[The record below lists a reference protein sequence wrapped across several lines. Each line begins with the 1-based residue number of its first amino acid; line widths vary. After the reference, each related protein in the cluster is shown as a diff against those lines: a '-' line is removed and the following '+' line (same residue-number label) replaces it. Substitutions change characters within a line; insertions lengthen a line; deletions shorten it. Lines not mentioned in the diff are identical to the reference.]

1 MTSRAA
7 DFGVSMEFSIRTDY
21 RLSTSGTRRL
31 LLVASI
37 LVFLVGV
44 QLFVLTE
51 ATETLFAWTIQTPL
65 TAASLGAAYW
75 ASFTM
80 EFIAARQRWW
90 ASARVAVPAVLVFTA
105 ITFIVSIV
113 HIDRFHVNAPDS
125 VTRFLTWGWLCVYAV
140 VPPAMLLILWRQIR
154 TPGID
159 PPREQPLP
167 NWYRALLL
175 VHAAL
180 LVPVG
185 LILLVAPAVG
195 AQVWPWALT
204 PLTARAIGAWSLGI
218 GIAAVHAVWENDW
231 KRVRPATASYIAL
244 GSLELVAL
252 ARFPGD
258 VAWDSPQA
266 WVYVWFLLS
275 ALVAGA
281 YGFWM
286 ASGNAA
292 RHADAV
298 SP

>member
-1 MTSRAA
+1 
-7 DFGVSMEFSIRTDY
+7 MEYSFRTDY
-21 RLSTSGTRRL
+21 RQATSGTRRL

-44 QLFVLTE
+44 QLFVFTE
-51 ATETLFAWTIQTPL
+51 ATEKLFAWTIKTPL
-65 TAASLGAAYW
+65 TAAFLGAAYW

-80 EFIAARQRWW
+80 EFMAARQRWW

-105 ITFIVSIV
+105 ITFVISVV
-113 HIDRFHVNAPDS
+113 HIDLFHVNAPDS

-140 VPPAMLLILWRQIR
+140 VPPAMLIILLRQIR

-167 NWYRALLL
+167 TWYRALLL
-175 VHAAL
+175 IHAAL

-185 LILLVAPAVG
+185 LVLLVVPTVG

-204 PLTARAIGAWSLGI
+204 PLTARAIGAWLLGI

-231 KRVRPATASYIAL
+231 KRIRPATASYITL
-244 GSLELVAL
+244 GCLEFVAL

-258 VAWDSPQA
+258 VAWNSPQA
-266 WVYVWFLLS
+266 WIYVLFLLS
-275 ALVAGA
+275 ALAAGA
-281 YGFWM
+281 YGLWM
-286 ASGNAA
+286 ASDNAA
-292 RHADAV
+292 RRAAAD
-298 SP
+298 SR